1 MSSAAVVSVLLD
13 PELWRLML
21 TMAAPLVLA
30 ALGELLM
37 ERSGVLNVGV
47 EGMMAVA
54 AAIAFLTMLKTGTLL
69 GAAAVAMASGLVL
82 AVALGYFAITLRS
95 AQLTV
100 GLCLFVF
107 GTGLA
112 SLLYRLVIGVTT
124 ATPTVPTLP
133 RVAVPALANVPFLGT
148 VVFTQNALVYLALAL
163 VPLLAFLLVET
174 TIGLRLRAAGENPRA
189 LDTVGVDVRALR
201 YGAVA
206 VGGLL
211 IGLAGAYLPL
221 AVTGAYSDGIVG
233 GRGWIA
239 LMVVIF
245 GRWQPGWAL
254 AGAVLFAYTEALQFK
269 LALVTKAVPPQVL
282 LMLPYVVA
290 IVALVRL
297 YRGAEPPRAL
307 GLPYERESR
316 L

>member
-1 MSSAAVVSVLLD
+1 VTTFVD
-13 PELWRLML
+13 PELLRLML
-21 TMAAPLVLA
+21 TMAAPLLLA
-30 ALGELLM
+30 GLGELIM
-37 ERSGVLNVGV
+37 ERSGILNVGV

-54 AAIAFLTMLKTGTLL
+54 AACAFLTMLKTGSLTV
-69 GAAAVAMASGLVL
+69 AAATGIVAGTALAL
-82 AVALGYFAITLRS
+82 LLALYAVALAS

-100 GLCLFVF
+100 GLSIFVL

-112 SLLYRLVIGVTT
+112 SLFYRLVIGVTT
-124 ATPTVPTLP
+124 ATPTTRTLP
-133 RVAVPALANVPFLGT
+133 SITIPGLAGLPFLGP
-148 VVFTQNALVYLALAL
+148 VVFTQNALVYFALLL
-163 VPLLAFLLVET
+163 VPLLTFLLAET
-174 TIGLRLRAAGENPRA
+174 PLGLRLRAAGENPRA
-189 LDTVGVDVRALR
+189 LDTVGVDVSALQ
-201 YGAVA
+201 YGAAA
-206 VGGLL
+206 VGGAL
-211 IGLAGAYLPL
+211 IGLGGAYLPL

-233 GRGWIA
+233 GRGWLA

-245 GRWQPGWAL
+245 GRWQPGWTL
-254 AGAVLFAYTEALQFK
+254 AGALLFAYTEALQFK

-307 GLPYERESR
+307 GLPYRRESR

>member
-1 MSSAAVVSVLLD
+1 MTTFVD
-13 PELWRLML
+13 PELLRLML
-21 TMAAPLVLA
+21 TMAAPLLLA
-30 ALGELLM
+30 GLGELIM
-37 ERSGVLNVGV
+37 ERSGILNVGV

-54 AAIAFLTMLKTGTLL
+54 AACAFLTMLKTGSLTV
-69 GAAAVAMASGLVL
+69 AAATGIVAGTALAL
-82 AVALGYFAITLRS
+82 LLALYAVALAS

-100 GLCLFVF
+100 GLSIFVL

-112 SLLYRLVIGVTT
+112 SLFYRLVIGVTT
-124 ATPTVPTLP
+124 ATPTTRTLP
-133 RVAVPALANVPFLGT
+133 SITIPGLAGLPFLGP
-148 VVFTQNALVYLALAL
+148 VVFTQNALVYFALLL
-163 VPLLAFLLVET
+163 VPLLTFLLAET
-174 TIGLRLRAAGENPRA
+174 PLGLRLRAAGENPRA
-189 LDTVGVDVRALR
+189 LDTVGVDVSALQ
-201 YGAVA
+201 YGAAA
-206 VGGLL
+206 VGGAL
-211 IGLAGAYLPL
+211 IGLGGAYLPL

-233 GRGWIA
+233 GRGWLA

-245 GRWQPGWAL
+245 GRWQPGWTLVGAL
-254 AGAVLFAYTEALQFK
+254 LFAYTEALQFK

-307 GLPYERESR
+307 GLPYRRESR

>member
-1 MSSAAVVSVLLD
+1 MTLFVD
-13 PELWRLML
+13 PELLRLML

-30 ALGELLM
+30 GLGELIM
-37 ERSGVLNVGV
+37 ERSGLLNVGV

-54 AAIAFLTMLKTGTLL
+54 AACAFLTMLKTGSLT
-69 GAAAVAMASGLVL
+69 AAAATAMVAGIALAL
-82 AVALGYFAITLRS
+82 LLALYAVALAS
-95 AQLTV
+95 SQLTV
-100 GLCLFVF
+100 GLSIFVL

-112 SLLYRLVIGVTT
+112 SLLYRVVIGVTT
-124 ATPTVPTLP
+124 VTPTTRTLP
-133 RVAVPALANVPFLGT
+133 SLVIPGLAGLPFFGT
-148 VVFTQNALVYLALAL
+148 VLFTQNALVYLALVL
-163 VPLLAFLLVET
+163 VPALTGFLVLT
-174 TIGLRLRAAGENPRA
+174 PLGLRLRAAGENPRA

-201 YGAVA
+201 YGAA
-206 VGGLL
+206 AAGGAL

-221 AVTGAYSDGIVG
+221 AVTGAYSDGMIG
-233 GRGWIA
+233 GRGWLS

-254 AGAVLFAYTEALQFK
+254 VGALLFAYTEALQFK
-269 LALVTKAVPPQVL
+269 LALVTKAIPPQVL

-290 IVALVRL
+290 IVVLVRL

-307 GLPYERESR
+307 GQPYRRESR

>member
-1 MSSAAVVSVLLD
+1 MTLFVD
-13 PELWRLML
+13 PELLRLML

-30 ALGELLM
+30 GLGELIM
-37 ERSGVLNVGV
+37 ERSGLLNVGV

-54 AAIAFLTMLKTGTLL
+54 AACAFLTMLKTGSLTV
-69 GAAAVAMASGLVL
+69 AAATAVVAGIALAL
-82 AVALGYFAITLRS
+82 LLALYAVALAS
-95 AQLTV
+95 SQLTV
-100 GLCLFVF
+100 GLSIFVL

-112 SLLYRLVIGVTT
+112 SLLYRVVIGVTT
-124 ATPTVPTLP
+124 VTPTTRTLP
-133 RVAVPALANVPFLGT
+133 SLVIPGLAGLPFFGT
-148 VVFTQNALVYLALAL
+148 VLFTQNALVYLALVL
-163 VPLLAFLLVET
+163 VPALTGFLVLT
-174 TIGLRLRAAGENPRA
+174 PLGLRLRAAGENPRA

-201 YGAVA
+201 YGAA
-206 VGGLL
+206 AAGGAL

-221 AVTGAYSDGIVG
+221 AVTGAYSDGMIG
-233 GRGWIA
+233 GRGGLS

-254 AGAVLFAYTEALQFK
+254 VGALLFAYTEALQFK
-269 LALVTKAVPPQVL
+269 LALVTKAIPPQVL

-290 IVALVRL
+290 IVVLVRL

-307 GLPYERESR
+307 GQPYRRESR